1 MHEPCALSSLLV
13 LCFFL
18 PAVLINFRF
27 VQVLLSLP
35 PAAVAVAGCRS
46 CSCVWHAFNAGLRQP
61 TSALAGGRGR
71 PREIGMLQHLCQC
84 QHCQYVRVCH
94 FARCIACCCFFWL
107 FFRLLNGAEIAK
119 SFKKTVCNVLDSL
132 PACQDYQM
140 DVKVDQIARISNEI
154 NVSCITLP
162 TFERVKEFLSFS
174 LLSCI
179 SLPAFEWLLKTPA
192 AAAANR
198 SANSRHIHDTAF
210 AGNFLLMTYAHI
222 SLHVASLLSLLMPCG
237 KAGCGCPDSPPPI
250 LIVPAPVEKT

>member
-13 LCFFL
+13 QCFFL

-61 TSALAGGRGR
+61 TSALARGRGR

-119 SFKKTVCNVLDSL
+119 SFKKTVCNVLDNL

-140 DVKVDQIARISNEI
+140 DVKVNQIARISNEI

-162 TFERVKEFLSFS
+162 TFERVKEFLSFG

-192 AAAANR
+192 AAVANR
-198 SANSRHIHDTAF
+198 SANSRHISQHLQATF
-210 AGNFLLMTYAHI
+210 CLWLMLI
-222 SLHVASLLSLLMPCG
+222 SPSTL
-237 KAGCGCPDSPPPI
+237 
-250 LIVPAPVEKT
+250 PACCLY